1 MLFFCAWGALWQV
14 TRGGRGICFRSRPA
28 VLLMAPS
35 VCPASVACEA
45 PVPSPARHGHLSP
58 ELLLLVE
65 VSLAPVPL
73 LRALG
78 ASAKWET
85 SPFSARRPSGPHWTR
100 QGRGFGVG
108 GGCWP
113 VAACM
118 YRRQGAGRDAQQPW
132 LMAWSPLS
140 ESTAPV
146 LGQGLRDT
154 QSRGPVGDA
163 CLLSPALAMGSF
175 LEVLGGQEAKL
186 RARAYMGLWQWKEAG
201 GVVLQPTCL
210 ASGRPHHRVGLP
222 ADGW

>member
-1 MLFFCAWGALWQV
+1 MGDKPLLSQEALWPTLDPAGQGF
-14 TRGGRGICFRSRPA
+14 RG
-28 VLLMAPS
+28 
-35 VCPASVACEA
+35 
-45 PVPSPARHGHLSP
+45 
-58 ELLLLVE
+58 
-65 VSLAPVPL
+65 
-73 LRALG
+73 
-78 ASAKWET
+78 
-85 SPFSARRPSGPHWTR
+85 
-100 QGRGFGVG
+100 G

-201 GVVLQPTCL
+201 GGGSAAHMPGKWPPPPQ
-210 ASGRPHHRVGLP
+210 GR
-222 ADGW
+222 AAC